1 MPKLTRRDIGP
12 WPLLFTGLGSI
23 IGSGWLFGAARAA
36 AIAGPG
42 AIFAWIIGAV
52 VVLVV
57 AAVSAELGG
66 MFPVSGG
73 MVRYARVTHGGLVGF
88 LAAWANWL
96 SVVSTIAVEAEA
108 SIQYMSSWP
117 YAWTQALYRGGELS
131 PLALVLAGA
140 LVVVYFLVNY
150 WSVAVFAKS
159 NATITVFKLVVPT
172 ITGLALIYAAFHM
185 NNVTGHVPGTGG
197 FLPFGG
203 AGVLTAVATSGI
215 VFAFNGFQNP
225 LSLAGEARDPDR
237 SIPFAVIGSVAI
249 AVGVYL
255 LLQIAFLGAI
265 DPARLQSVGWA
276 GLGFSSPFAQLA
288 MLFGLGWLAVLLYF
302 DAFVSPSGTGITYTA
317 VAARMVLGMQR
328 NGTAPQMFG
337 QVDARYGVPR
347 PAMWFNLL
355 VAFAFLYFFRGW
367 GPLMAVISVSIV
379 ITYLMVPVAALTLR
393 ARAPGL
399 RRPVRLPGMGLVA
412 PLAFVFASELLYWAR
427 WPLTGEIILLLA
439 AGLPIYAWYQRGA
452 SWMRLQEDLRAAGWF
467 VLYLALM
474 AGLSW
479 IGSTQFGG
487 LGVIPYGWDMLV
499 VAALALVF
507 CLWGARSGLPEPAL
521 AEIAEPEADAHTAAA

>member
-1 MPKLTRRDIGP
+1 MPKLTRREIGP

-36 AIAGPG
+36 AIAGPA

-57 AAVSAELGG
+57 ASVAAELGG

-96 SVVSTIAVEAEA
+96 TVVSTIAVEAEA

-117 YAWTQALYRGGELS
+117 YPWAQALYRNGELS
-131 PLALVLAGA
+131 PVALLLAGA

-150 WSVAVFAKS
+150 WSVAVFARS
-159 NATITVFKLVVPT
+159 NAAITVFKLVVPT
-172 ITGLALIYAAFHM
+172 ITGLALIAVAFHLG
-185 NNVTGHVPGTGG
+185 NVTGHVAGTGG

-237 SIPFAVIGSVAI
+237 SIPFAVIGSVVI

-255 LLQIAFLGAI
+255 LLQVAFIGAL
-265 DPARLQSVGWA
+265 DPARLQAVGWA

-288 MLFGLGWLAVLLYF
+288 LLFGLGWLALLLYF

-317 VAARMVLGMQR
+317 VASRMILGMQR
-328 NGTAPQMFG
+328 NGTAPALFG
-337 QVDARYGVPR
+337 QVDPRFGVPR
-347 PAMWFNLL
+347 PAMWFNLV
-355 VAFAFLYFFRGW
+355 VAFLFLYFFRGW

-379 ITYLMVPVAALTLR
+379 ITYLMVPVAALSLR
-393 ARAPGL
+393 ARAPEL
-399 RRPVRLPGMGLVA
+399 RRPVRLPGMGVLA

-439 AGLPIYAWYQRGA
+439 AGLPIYGWYRRNASGA
-452 SWMRLQEDLRAAGWF
+452 TLREELRAAGWLI
-467 VLYLALM
+467 LYLAVMTVVSLT
-474 AGLSW
+474 
-479 IGSTQFGG
+479 GSRQFGG
-487 LGVIPYGWDMLV
+487 LDWIPYGWDMLV
-499 VAALALVF
+499 VALLSLLF
-507 CLWGARSGLPEPAL
+507 CFWGVRSGLAEPAL
-521 AEIAEPEADAHTAAA
+521 AEIVEPELEAPAVAA

>member
-1 MPKLTRRDIGP
+1 MPKLVGREIGA

-42 AIFAWIIGAV
+42 AILAWIIGAA

-57 AAVSAELGG
+57 ASVSAELGG

-117 YAWTQALYRGGELS
+117 YPWAQALYRGGELS
-131 PLALVLAGA
+131 PLALLLAGG
-140 LVVVYFLVNY
+140 LVVGYFLVSY
-150 WSVAVFAKS
+150 WSVAVFAHS
-159 NATITVFKLVVPT
+159 NAMITIFKLVVPT
-172 ITGLALIYAAFHM
+172 IAGIALISVAFHSG
-185 NNVTGHVPGTGG
+185 NVAGHVTGTGG

-237 SIPFAVIGSVAI
+237 SIPFAVIGSVLI

-255 LLQIAFLGAI
+255 LLQVAFIGAI
-265 DPARLQSVGWA
+265 EPSRLQAVGWG
-276 GLGFSSPFAQLA
+276 GLQFSSPFAQLA
-288 MLFGLGWLAVLLYF
+288 MIFGLGWLAVLLYF

-317 VAARMVLGMQR
+317 VAARMILGMQR
-328 NGTAPQMFG
+328 NGTAPSVLG
-337 QVDARYGVPR
+337 QVDRRHGVPR
-347 PAMWFNLL
+347 PAMWLNLI
-355 VAFAFLYFFRGW
+355 VAFLFLYFFRGW

-379 ITYLMVPVAALTLR
+379 ITYLMIPVAALTLR
-393 ARAPGL
+393 ARAPEL
-399 RRPVRLPGMGLVA
+399 RRPVRLPGMTIIA
-412 PLAFVFASELLYWAR
+412 PLSFVFASELLYWAR

-439 AGLPIYAWYQRGA
+439 AGLPIYGWYRRST
-452 SWMRLQEDLRAAGWF
+452 SWTILRQELRAAFWLVF
-467 VLYLALM
+467 YLALM

-479 IGSTQFGG
+479 SGSKQFGG
-487 LGVIPYGWDMLV
+487 QNWIPYGWDMLA
-499 VAALALVF
+499 VAVLALLF
-507 CLWGARSGLPEPAL
+507 CAWGTRSGLAEPAL
-521 AEIAEPEADAHTAAA
+521 AEIFEPEPEAVAN